1 MDTQGTF
8 DNSTTQKEC
17 AIIFSLSTFISSM
30 LVYNIKYQIQKTDLE
45 YLSLFTQFK
54 QLSDKKFKNA
64 FKLSKFS
71 FLIRDWQFPDEY
83 PFGFNGGEQL
93 LKVK

>member
-17 AIIFSLSTFISSM
+17 ATIFSLSTFLSSI
-30 LVYNIKYQIQKTDLE
+30 LIYNIKNQIQKTDLE
-45 YLSLFTQFK
+45 YLTLFTQFK
-54 QLSDKKFKNA
+54 QLSDKKFA
-64 FKLSKFS
+64 SSFKLNQLS

-83 PFGFNGGEQL
+83 SYGFEGGEKL
-93 LKVK
+93 LTVS